1 MFVNL
6 TDMLTNEDRVVSMQA
21 ETEITEVSVGGEKY
35 PVLAS
40 SPVSFVFTNIGKG
53 RARIEGKA
61 DFVFSAGCDRCLKPV
76 EESREICFTR
86 EVWAPDMAAEP
97 SVYEE
102 QPFMEGFQ
110 LNVEDLLISEIVTS
124 WPMKILCKPDCK
136 GICPKCGRDLNT
148 GTCDCDTF
156 VPDPR
161 MAAIKDIF
169 EADKEV

>member
-6 TDMLTNEDRVVSMQA
+6 TEVLTNEDRVVSMQT
-21 ETEITEVSVGGEKY
+21 ETEITEISVGGEKF
-35 PVLAS
+35 PALAS
-40 SPVSFVFTNIGKG
+40 SPVSFVFTNTGKG

-61 DFVFSAGCDRCLKPV
+61 DFVFQAGCDRCLKPV
-76 EESREICFTR
+76 EERREVSFTR

-110 LNVEDLLISEIVTS
+110 MNVEDLLISEIVTS

-136 GICPKCGRDLNT
+136 GICPICGRDLNT
-148 GTCDCDTF
+148 GTCDCETF

>member
-6 TDMLTNEDRVVSMQA
+6 TEVLTNEDRVVTMQT
-21 ETEITEVSVGGEKY
+21 ETGITEVSVGGERY

-40 SPVSFVFTNIGKG
+40 SPVCFVFTNTGKG

-61 DFVFSAGCDRCLKPV
+61 ELVFSAGCDRCLKPV
-76 EESREICFTR
+76 EEKREISFTR
-86 EVWAPDMAAEP
+86 EVWAPDMAVES

-136 GICPKCGRDLNT
+136 GICPICGRDLNT
-148 GTCDCDTF
+148 GMCDCDTF

>member
-6 TDMLTNEDRVVSMQA
+6 TEVLINEDRVIVMQA
-21 ETEITEVSVGGEKY
+21 EAQITEVSVGSESY
-35 PVLAS
+35 LVCNA
-40 SPVSFVFTNIGKG
+40 SPVKFVFTNTGKG
-53 RARIEGKA
+53 KARIEGEA
-61 DFVFSAGCDRCLKPV
+61 EFIFDAVCDRCLKPV
-76 EESREICFTR
+76 KQKMELSFKR
-86 EVWAPDMAAEP
+86 EVWAPDMAADL

-102 QPFMEGFQ
+102 QPFMDGFQ
-110 LNVEDLLISEIVTS
+110 LNVEDLLNSEIVTS

-136 GICPKCGRDLNT
+136 GICPTCGRDLNT
-148 GTCDCDTF
+148 GTCDCDNF

>member
-110 LNVEDLLISEIVTS
+110 LNVED
-124 WPMKILCKPDCK
+124 
-136 GICPKCGRDLNT
+136 
-148 GTCDCDTF
+148 
-156 VPDPR
+156 
-161 MAAIKDIF
+161 
-169 EADKEV
+169 

>member
-6 TDMLTNEDRVVSMQA
+6 TEVLTNEDRVISMQM
-21 ETEITEVSVGGEKY
+21 EVQLKEVSVGKENY
-35 PVLAS
+35 SVCDS
-40 SPVSFVFTNIGKG
+40 SPVRFVFTNTGKG
-53 RARIEGKA
+53 KARIEGEA
-61 DFVFSAGCDRCLKPV
+61 EFIFDAGCDRCLKPV
-76 EESREICFTR
+76 KQKLELSFSR
-86 EVWAPDMAAEP
+86 EVWAPDMAVDS

-102 QPFMEGFQ
+102 QPFMDGFQ
-110 LNVEDLLISEIVTS
+110 MNVEDLLNSEIVTS

-136 GICPKCGRDLNT
+136 GICPTCGRDLNT
-148 GTCDCDTF
+148 GTCDCDHF

>member
-6 TDMLTNEDRVVSMQA
+6 TEVLTNEDRVVSMQT
-21 ETEITEVSVGGEKY
+21 ETGITEISVGGEKF

-40 SPVSFVFTNIGKG
+40 SPVSFVFANTGKG

-76 EESREICFTR
+76 EEKREVSFTR
-86 EVWAPDMAAEP
+86 EVWAPDISAEP
-97 SVYEE
+97 SAYEE

-136 GICPKCGRDLNT
+136 GICPICGRDLNT

>member
-6 TDMLTNEDRVVSMQA
+6 TEVLTNEDRVVSMRA
-21 ETEITEVSVGGEKY
+21 EAQIAEVSVGGEKY
-35 PVLAS
+35 PVSAS
-40 SPVSFVFTNIGKG
+40 SPVSFVFTNTGKG
-53 RARIEGKA
+53 RARIEGEA
-61 DFVFSAGCDRCLKPV
+61 EFIFDAGCDRCLKPV
-76 EESREICFTR
+76 KQKMELSFKR
-86 EVWAPDMAAEP
+86 EVWAPDMAADL

-102 QPFMEGFQ
+102 QPFMDGFQ
-110 LNVEDLLISEIVTS
+110 LNVEDLLNSEIVTS

-136 GICPKCGRDLNT
+136 GICPTCGRDLNT
-148 GTCDCDTF
+148 GTCDCDNF

>member
-21 ETEITEVSVGGEKY
+21 ETEITDVSVGGEKY

-76 EESREICFTR
+76 EEKREVSFTR
-86 EVWAPDMAAEP
+86 EVWAPDIAAEP
-97 SVYEE
+97 SAYEE

-136 GICPKCGRDLNT
+136 GICPICGRDLNT

>member
-6 TDMLTNEDRVVSMQA
+6 TEVLTNEDRVVTMQT
-21 ETEITEVSVGGEKY
+21 ETGITEVSVGGESY

-40 SPVSFVFTNIGKG
+40 SPVRFVFTNTGKG
-53 RARIEGKA
+53 RAQIEGKA
-61 DFVFSAGCDRCLKPV
+61 ELIFSAGCDRCLKPV
-76 EESREICFTR
+76 EEKRKISFTR
-86 EVWAPDMAAEP
+86 EVWAPDMAVEP

-136 GICPKCGRDLNT
+136 GICPICGRDLNT
-148 GTCDCDTF
+148 GMCDCDTF

>member
-6 TDMLTNEDRVVSMQA
+6 TEVLTNEDRVVSMQT
-21 ETEITEVSVGGEKY
+21 ETGITEISVGGEKF

-40 SPVSFVFTNIGKG
+40 SPVSFVFTNMGKG

-76 EESREICFTR
+76 EEKCEICFTR
-86 EVWAPDMAAEP
+86 EVWAPDVAAES

-136 GICPKCGRDLNT
+136 GICPICGRDLNT
-148 GTCDCDTF
+148 GMCDCDTF

>member
-6 TDMLTNEDRVVSMQA
+6 TEVLTNEDRVIPMQI
-21 ETEITEVSVGGEKY
+21 ETQITEVSVGDGKY
-35 PVLAS
+35 PVCAA
-40 SPVSFVFTNIGKG
+40 SPVCFVFTNTGKG
-53 RARIEGKA
+53 RARIEAKA
-61 DFVFSAGCDRCLKPV
+61 EFTFNTGCDRCLRPV
-76 EESREICFTR
+76 NLKVTLDFVRD
-86 EVWAPDMAAEP
+86 VWAPDMAVDP

-102 QPFMEGFQ
+102 QPFMDGFQ
-110 LNVEDLLISEIVTS
+110 MNVEDLLNSEIVTS

-136 GICPKCGRDLNT
+136 GICPTCGRDLNT
-148 GTCDCDTF
+148 GICECDSF

>member
-21 ETEITEVSVGGEKY
+21 ETEITDVSVGGEKY

-136 GICPKCGRDLNT
+136 GICPICGRDLNT
-148 GTCDCDTF
+148 GMCDCDTF

>member
-6 TDMLTNEDRVVSMQA
+6 TDVLTNEDRVISMQA
-21 ETEITEVSVGGEKY
+21 ETQITKVSVGGEEY
-35 PVLAS
+35 PMLDS
-40 SPVSFVFTNIGKG
+40 PPVSFVFTNTGKG

-61 DFVFSAGCDRCLKPV
+61 TFVFSAGCDRCLKPV
-76 EESREICFTR
+76 EGKMEICFAR
-86 EVWAPDMAAEP
+86 EVWAPGMRAEL

-102 QPFMEGFQ
+102 QPFMDGFQ
-110 LNVEDLLISEIVTS
+110 LDVEDLLISEIVTS

-136 GICPKCGRDLNT
+136 GICPTCGRDLNT
-148 GTCDCDTF
+148 GTCKCETF

-169 EADKEV
+169 NADKEV

>member
-6 TDMLTNEDRVVSMQA
+6 TEVLINEDRVISMQ
-21 ETEITEVSVGGEKY
+21 TEVKLTEVSVGSECY
-35 PVLAS
+35 SVRES
-40 SPVSFVFTNIGKG
+40 SPVRFIFTNTGKG
-53 RARIEGKA
+53 RARIEGEA
-61 DFVFSAGCDRCLKPV
+61 EFLFDAGCDRCLKPV
-76 EESREICFTR
+76 KQKMELSFER
-86 EVWAPDMAAEP
+86 EVWAPDVAVDS

-102 QPFMEGFQ
+102 QPFMDGYQ
-110 LNVEDLLISEIVTS
+110 LNVEDLLNSEIVTS

-136 GICPKCGRDLNT
+136 GICPTCGRDLNT
-148 GTCDCDTF
+148 GTCGCDTF

>member
-6 TDMLTNEDRVVSMQA
+6 TDVLTNEGKVLPMQI
-21 ETEITEVSVGGEKY
+21 ETGITQVSVSGESY
-35 PVLAS
+35 RVLESTPVD
-40 SPVSFVFTNIGKG
+40 FVFTNIGKG

-61 DFVFSAGCDRCLKPV
+61 ALTFATACDRCLQPV
-76 EESREICFTR
+76 ELKIVLCISREAA
-86 EVWAPDMAAEP
+86 APDMDSDRSAQD
-97 SVYEE
+97 SRDFMDGYE
-102 QPFMEGFQ
+102 
-110 LNVEDLLISEIVTS
+110 LNVEDLLNSEIVTS

-136 GICPKCGRDLNT
+136 GICPRCGRDLNT

>member
-6 TDMLTNEDRVVSMQA
+6 TEVLTNEDRVVSMQT
-21 ETEITEVSVGGEKY
+21 ETEITEISVGGEKF
-35 PVLAS
+35 PALAS
-40 SPVSFVFTNIGKG
+40 SPVSFVFTNTGKG

-61 DFVFSAGCDRCLKPV
+61 DFVFQAGCDRCLKPV
-76 EESREICFTR
+76 EERREVSFTR
-86 EVWAPDMAAEP
+86 EVWAPDMVAEL

-110 LNVEDLLISEIVTS
+110 MNVEDLLISEIVTS

-136 GICPKCGRDLNT
+136 GICPICGRDLNT
-148 GTCDCDTF
+148 GACGCDTF

>member
-136 GICPKCGRDLNT
+136 GICPICGRDLNT
-148 GTCDCDTF
+148 GTCDCETF

>member
-6 TDMLTNEDRVVSMQA
+6 TEVLTNEDRVVSMQT
-21 ETEITEVSVGGEKY
+21 ETEITEISVGGEKF
-35 PVLAS
+35 PALAS
-40 SPVSFVFTNIGKG
+40 SPVSFVFTNTGKG

-61 DFVFSAGCDRCLKPV
+61 DFVFQAGCDRCLKPV
-76 EESREICFTR
+76 EERREVSFTR

-110 LNVEDLLISEIVTS
+110 MNVEDLLISEIVTS
-124 WPMKILCKPDCK
+124 WSMKILCKPDCK
-136 GICPKCGRDLNT
+136 GICPICGRDLNT
-148 GTCDCDTF
+148 GACGCDTF

>member
-6 TDMLTNEDRVVSMQA
+6 TEVLTNEDRVVSMQT
-21 ETEITEVSVGGEKY
+21 ETEITEISVGGEKF
-35 PVLAS
+35 PALAS
-40 SPVSFVFTNIGKG
+40 SPVSFVFTNTGKG

-61 DFVFSAGCDRCLKPV
+61 DFVFQAGCDRCLKPV
-76 EESREICFTR
+76 EERREVSFTR

-110 LNVEDLLISEIVTS
+110 MNVEDLLISEIVTS
-124 WPMKILCKPDCK
+124 WPMKILCKSDCK
-136 GICPKCGRDLNT
+136 GICPICGRDLNT
-148 GTCDCDTF
+148 GACGCDTF

>member
-6 TDMLTNEDRVVSMQA
+6 TEVLTNEDRMISMQ
-21 ETEITEVSVGGEKY
+21 TEPQIKEVSVGAEGY
-35 PVLAS
+35 SVCDS
-40 SPVSFVFTNIGKG
+40 SPVHFVFTNTGKG
-53 RARIEGKA
+53 RARIEGEA
-61 DFVFSAGCDRCLKPV
+61 EFIFDAGCDRCLKPV
-76 EESREICFTR
+76 KQKVKLSFER
-86 EVWAPDMAAEP
+86 EVWAPDMAADP

-102 QPFMEGFQ
+102 QPFMDGFQ
-110 LNVEDLLISEIVTS
+110 LNVEDLLNSEIVTS

-136 GICPKCGRDLNT
+136 GICPQCGRDLNT
-148 GTCDCDTF
+148 GTCDCDHF

>member
-6 TDMLTNEDRVVSMQA
+6 TEVLTNEDRVVSMQA
-21 ETEITEVSVGGEKY
+21 EIGITEVSVGGEKY
-35 PVLAS
+35 PVLTS
-40 SPVSFVFTNIGKG
+40 LPVRFVFTNTGKG

-61 DFVFSAGCDRCLKPV
+61 DFVFQAGCDRCLKPV
-76 EESREICFTR
+76 EEKLEICFTR
-86 EVWAPDMAAEP
+86 KVWAPDMGAEP

-110 LNVEDLLISEIVTS
+110 MNVEDLLISEIVTS

-136 GICPKCGRDLNT
+136 GICPICGRDLNA
-148 GTCDCDTF
+148 GMCDCDTF

>member
-136 GICPKCGRDLNT
+136 GICPTCGRDLNE
-148 GTCDCDTF
+148 GTCDCDHF

>member
-6 TDMLTNEDRVVSMQA
+6 TEVLTNEDRVVSMQTEA
-21 ETEITEVSVGGEKY
+21 EITEISVGGEKY

-40 SPVSFVFTNIGKG
+40 SPVSFVFTNTGKG

-76 EESREICFTR
+76 EEKREICFTR

-97 SVYEE
+97 SAYEE

-110 LNVEDLLISEIVTS
+110 LNVGDLLISEIVTS

-136 GICPKCGRDLNT
+136 GICPICGRDLNT
-148 GTCDCDTF
+148 GTCDCETF

>member
-6 TDMLTNEDRVVSMQA
+6 TEVLTNEDKVISMQT
-21 ETEITEVSVGGEKY
+21 EVQITEISVGGEKY

-40 SPVSFVFTNIGKG
+40 SPVSFVFTNTGKG
-53 RARIEGKA
+53 RARLEGQA

-76 EESREICFTR
+76 EKKLEISLVR
-86 EVWAPDMAAEP
+86 EVWAPDMAVEP

-110 LNVEDLLISEIVTS
+110 LDVEDLLISEIVTS

-136 GICPKCGRDLNT
+136 GLCPTCGRDLNT
-148 GTCDCDTF
+148 GMCDCDTF

>member
-136 GICPKCGRDLNT
+136 GICPICGRDLNT

-161 MAAIKDIF
+161 MAAIKDI
-169 EADKEV
+169 